1 MEEANLIEYDQNFS
15 KGCTRKL
22 VFFAN
27 NSLKNFSPNTAT
39 TYQDLKD
46 KVANFNEGYLLTNQ
60 TEALS
65 FDMFNVFD
73 LIIIHN
79 TSKSWLMFKPSEDG
93 ETIITNTGCLKE
105 LRFAHNFRKLWI
117 SLWQDL

>member
-1 MEEANLIEYDQNFS
+1 MKESNIIKFDKEFE
-15 KGCTRKL
+15 KGCTRRL
-22 VFFAN
+22 IFFAN
-27 NSLKNFSPNTAT
+27 INLKNSSPNVAT

-65 FDMFNVFD
+65 FDMFNIFD
-73 LIIIHN
+73 LIIVHN

-93 ETIITNTGCLKE
+93 KTILSNTGTQKE
-105 LRFAHNFRKLWI
+105 LRFAHNFLKLWI

>member
-1 MEEANLIEYDQNFS
+1 MKKSKVIEFDKNFE
-15 KGCTRKL
+15 KGCARKL
-22 VFFAN
+22 IFFTDIN
-27 NSLKNFSPNTAT
+27 LKNSSPNTAT
-39 TYQDLKD
+39 TYQDLKN

-73 LIIIHN
+73 LILIHN

-93 ETIITNTGCLKE
+93 KTIISNTGTQKE
-105 LRFAHNFRKLWI
+105 LRFSHNFKKLWI
-117 SLWQDL
+117 SCWQDL

>member
-1 MEEANLIEYDQNFS
+1 MSIKKIIEYDKKFS
-15 KGCTRKL
+15 EGCTRKL
-22 VFFAN
+22 IFFADIN
-27 NSLKNFSPNTAT
+27 LKNFSPNTAT
-39 TYQDLKD
+39 TYQDLKN
-46 KVANFNEGYLLTNQ
+46 KVADFNEGYLLTNQ

-93 ETIITNTGCLKE
+93 KTILSTTGTQKE
-105 LRFAHNFRKLWI
+105 LRFAHNLKKLWV
-117 SLWQDL
+117 SLWQEL